1 MKRTLPWLLTA
12 IVGGVLWGLCFGKQ
26 PGTFLSWVALVPLL
40 ALLGRPRRQ
49 AVLLVW
55 LHAAVAWLVSIPW
68 IVHTLGSFG
77 GLSPA
82 FSWLLMVLLAAYLGS
97 YQLVFAFGAWSV
109 WQRGGWVA
117 WLGIPAWW
125 VSAELLRSWLLSGFP
140 WNLTAYAWVDVP
152 GALPLS
158 AWIGSHGVSLLV
170 LLANTGLALALLH
183 PASREQRAGASRYRA
198 GAGLAGFGL
207 LVPALLLIMGGRWAV
222 PSLDNN
228 GFESTSFQDAS
239 RTVETTIPVRV
250 LQPDIPNM
258 KHYDAQQARW
268 NLAKMLR
275 MSEQAC
281 DVPGALLIWPESAG
295 WPYLLEAQAGGETQL
310 RQALDRLIHQRGC
323 GVLLNSN
330 AYGDGDD
337 VFNAAYLLN
346 TDGGL
351 HRYDKQHLVPFGEYV
366 PFAEALPFIG
376 KIARSAGNF
385 RAGDDPKLLPW
396 RTATGPASNLGVAIC
411 YEAVF
416 PAQVATQVQ
425 AGADVLVT
433 ISNDAW
439 YGDSAALPQHFRA
452 ARFRAAE
459 NRRPLL
465 RAAITGISAV
475 IAADGSIVSHLDAG
489 EEGTLR
495 ARVDAGRSASGLS
508 PYTRAPWLV
517 PAVCWLL
524 ACLTM
529 IYSSRP
535 AGRGPTV
542 ATATSS
548 TPAQA
553 EPHKSAELQSAEL
566 QSAEPH
572 KSQSEDPEARP
583 DTEGAS
589 AQPQEA

>member
-12 IVGGVLWGLCFGKQ
+12 LVGGALWGLCFGKQ
-26 PGTFLSWVALVPLL
+26 PGTYLSWVALVPLL

-55 LHAAVAWLVSIPW
+55 LHATVGWLVGIPW
-68 IVHTLGSFG
+68 ITHTLGSFG

-82 FSWLLMVLLAAYLGS
+82 LSWLLMVLLALYLGS
-97 YQLVFAFGAWSV
+97 YQLIFAFGAWSV
-109 WQRGGWVA
+109 WRRGGWVA

-125 VSAELLRSWLLSGFP
+125 VSAEWLRSWLLSGFP
-140 WNLTAYAWVDVP
+140 WNLAAYAWEDVP

-158 AWIGSHGVSLLV
+158 AWIGSYGVSYLLV
-170 LLANTGLALALLH
+170 LVNTGLALALLS
-183 PASREQRAGASRYRA
+183 AYDRKQERAAGARFSAR
-198 GAGLAGFGL
+198 AGLAGFGL
-207 LVPALLLIMGGRWAV
+207 LIPVLLLVLGGRWAT
-222 PSLDNN
+222 PTLQDPALEE
-228 GFESTSFQDAS
+228 GRFQDAAGPA
-239 RTVETTIPVRV
+239 RNTMPVRV
-250 LQPDIPNM
+250 LQPNIPNM
-258 KHYDAQQARW
+258 QHYDAQQARQ
-268 NLAKMLR
+268 NLTKMLR

-281 DVPGALLIWPESAG
+281 DVSGALLIWPESAG
-295 WPYLLEAQAGGETQL
+295 WPYVLEAQAGGRTQL
-310 RQALDRLIHQRGC
+310 RQALDRLAHQREC

-346 TDGGL
+346 VDGGL

-366 PFAEALPFIG
+366 PFAKILPFIG

-385 RAGDDPKLLPW
+385 RAGNDPRLLPW
-396 RTATGPASNLGVAIC
+396 RTATGQTSDLGVAIC
-411 YEAVF
+411 YEAIF
-416 PAQVATQVQ
+416 PAQVAAQVR

-475 IAADGSIVSHLDAG
+475 IGADGSIVDHLDAG

-495 ARVDAGRSASGLS
+495 ARVDADRSASGLS

-517 PAVCWLL
+517 PASCWLL
-524 ACLTM
+524 AILTM
-529 IYSSRP
+529 MYSPGS
-535 AGRGPTV
+535 AGRGPTIT
-542 ATATSS
+542 TATSR
-548 TPAQA
+548 TPAQTA
-553 EPHKSAELQSAEL
+553 PDTPTEPSKSTEPNKSAE
-566 QSAEPH
+566 P
-572 KSQSEDPEARP
+572 
-583 DTEGAS
+583 TTT
-589 AQPQEA
+589 